1 MTLFLTI
8 LAVYF
13 AEKFKP
19 FNYPKYIHIPLE
31 NWFSYIEN
39 KFDSGTNKDGIFAWL
54 VAVFLPTL
62 LTLWIVVCLYDI
74 AYFLGVIFSALV
86 LYFAV
91 GFNFVCSRF
100 YLKIK
105 KNLKQLY
112 YINSNKNNGNSKRKT
127 DAEIAK
133 QNQHLLKESRR
144 LLAAWLGENSN
155 FANNITKF
163 SQAANSANLMANLF
177 KQNKDKDKDSEDK
190 NSKEN
195 IKENSNDNKNPQKE
209 PKFIS
214 DFSRLPQH
222 KISLISTMGSLLM
235 SQRHWFGTL
244 LWFICFGAVG
254 VVFYRL
260 SLAAGQFWKNKQNDS
275 LFSNFA
281 AKVNDF
287 VDGVSQYLTSL
298 IFALVGNFSPAIF
311 GLNYILN
318 NQQSLKINACFE
330 NTLIWNSANG
340 ALNYFSDDFHE
351 ANKNNINIKLMQRC
365 ENLIWKSFMFIFIV
379 LLIFAVM
386 EIAQNLLLL
395 I

>member
-1 MTLFLTI
+1 MILFLTVM
-8 LAVYF
+8 AVFF

-31 NWFSYIEN
+31 NWFSYIES
-39 KFDSGTNKDGIFAWL
+39 KFDSGTNRDGILAWL

-62 LTLWIVVCLYDI
+62 LTFWVVVCLYDI
-74 AYFLGVIFSALV
+74 AYFLGVIFSALI

-127 DAEIAK
+127 DAEIAN

-144 LLAAWLGENSN
+144 LLAVWLGENSN
-155 FANNITKF
+155 FASNITKF
-163 SQAANSANLMANLF
+163 SQATNSANLMGNLF
-177 KQNKDKDKDSEDK
+177 KQNKD
-190 NSKEN
+190 SKEN
-195 IKENSNDNKNPQKE
+195 SKDNKNSPKE
-209 PKFIS
+209 TKFIS

-260 SLAAGQFWKNKQNDS
+260 SLSAGQFWKNKQNDS

-287 VDGVSQYLTSL
+287 VDGISQYLTSL

-311 GLNYILN
+311 GLNYVLN
-318 NQQSLKINACFE
+318 NQQSLKVNACFE

-351 ANKNNINIKLMQRC
+351 VNKNNINIKLMQRC
-365 ENLIWKSFMFIFIV
+365 ENLIWKSFMFIFVV
-379 LLIFAVM
+379 LMIFAII

>member
-1 MTLFLTI
+1 MILFLTI
-8 LAVYF
+8 IAVYF

-19 FNYPKYIHIPLE
+19 FNYPKYVHIPLE

-62 LTLWIVVCLYDI
+62 LTLWIVLCLYDI
-74 AYFLGVIFSALV
+74 SYTLGVIFSGLV

-91 GFNFVCSRF
+91 GFNSVCSRF
-100 YLKIK
+100 YLRIK

-112 YINSNKNNGNSKRKT
+112 YINANKNNGNVKRKT
-127 DAEIAK
+127 DAEIQS
-133 QNQHLLKESRR
+133 QNQHLLKESRK
-144 LLAAWLGENSN
+144 LLSLWLGENSN
-155 FANNITKF
+155 FAANITKF
-163 SQAANSANLMANLF
+163 SQASDNANLMANLF
-177 KQNKDKDKDSEDK
+177 KQNKEANDK
-190 NSKEN
+190 NK
-195 IKENSNDNKNPQKE
+195 DNKNKKE

-214 DFSRLPQH
+214 DFNKLPQH

-260 SLAAGQFWKNKQNDS
+260 SLSAGQFWKNKQNDS

-281 AKVNDF
+281 TKVNYF
-287 VDGVSQYLTSL
+287 VDGISQYLTSL
-298 IFALVGNFSPAIF
+298 IFALVGNFAPAIF
-311 GLNYILN
+311 GVNYVLN
-318 NQQSLKINACFE
+318 NQQNLKLNACFE

-351 ANKNNINIKLMQRC
+351 VNKNNINIKLMQRC
-365 ENLIWKSFMFIFIV
+365 ENLIWKSFMFIFIS
-379 LLIFAVM
+379 LLIFAVI
-386 EIAQNLLLL
+386 EIVQNLLLL